1 MRLSI
6 AAERA
11 DMRIVVDLQA
21 CQSASRF
28 RGIGRYSRSLAG
40 AMLRADRGHEFWI
53 ALNGGLP
60 GTVEAVRA
68 AFDGLLPQ
76 DRIVA
81 WDTPFA
87 PMDDAADAPWRRRIA
102 EVVREDFLR
111 ALRPDTVHVASLF
124 EGGDEDATTSIGR
137 GSGDALPTVVTLYDL
152 IPLAM
157 PAQYLPD
164 ATRRRWY
171 ERKLDDLRRA
181 DLCLAIS
188 DFSRRQAVELIGLPA
203 ARIAN
208 ISGACDAQF
217 RILPEDPARDA
228 ALRARHGLARP
239 FAMYAGGFDPR
250 KNVDGLVR
258 AYGAL
263 PAALRARHQLL
274 IVGEPPPSLRAELET
289 VARGCGLGA
298 DDVRFAGF
306 VDDTE
311 LVALYNACALYV
323 FPSRCEGFGL
333 PALEAMAC
341 GAPVIGADDSS
352 LPEVIGYPDAM
363 FDPASDASMTA
374 RIRLALEDPE
384 DRARL
389 RAHGQERVRLFSWDA
404 TASRALDAIEQ
415 LHAGLMTAQAPVP
428 PMDAA
433 AARMAAIAAQSR
445 TLSRLVAGHALPRDA
460 GRRIAAAQ
468 SLNHPIPGRRR
479 QLLVDVS
486 NLAARDAGTG
496 IQRVV
501 RNIVRELLAEP
512 PSGFDVVPVAF
523 DATGACRH
531 ATAFARRMRG
541 APPPDAVPAGA
552 GIDAPVDA
560 LADARAGD
568 VFLGLDLSAHIVPG
582 ERAQFE
588 RWRDAG
594 VALHFVVYD
603 LIPLLRPD
611 VVDPGIRRHLEQW
624 YAAIGELA
632 DGLCCISRAVASDLL
647 EWCDQARP
655 ARLRP
660 LQVGHFHLGAELD
673 DRGRHAAPAEPLD
686 ETSAHPASTH
696 DSAFAGERPT
706 FLMVGTLEPR
716 KGHVQALDA
725 MERLWACGVDANLA
739 IVGQPGWLMD
749 AFAERLRSHPEH
761 GRRLHWL
768 ARASDAHLRAM
779 YRDSSALL
787 VASEAEGFGLPL
799 IEAARHGLPVIAR
812 DLPVF
817 REVAGAHAR
826 WFAGYGPEALADA
839 LASWLEDWRRGDA
852 PGSDGMRWIDWRES
866 TRQLLACVV
875 SGHWDARWQPG
886 SRYRFPANDP
896 RFLHQ
901 VGAYDRDAWRS
912 DGRAGF
918 LAYGPYARLPAGDY
932 VLTVRG
938 ELAGA
943 AGACWFDAVVDRGR
957 ARLLHA
963 PLDGDRAAAAV
974 AGACRDGLLLE
985 AKLRLDA
992 DAGDLELRV
1001 WVDEGVDLRLRGIDL
1016 VRVSAAG

>member
-1 MRLSI
+1 
-6 AAERA
+6 
-11 DMRIVVDLQA
+11 
-21 CQSASRF
+21 
-28 RGIGRYSRSLAG
+28 
-40 AMLRADRGHEFWI
+40 
-53 ALNGGLP
+53 
-60 GTVEAVRA
+60 
-68 AFDGLLPQ
+68 
-76 DRIVA
+76 
-81 WDTPFA
+81 
-87 PMDDAADAPWRRRIA
+87 
-102 EVVREDFLR
+102 
-111 ALRPDTVHVASLF
+111 
-124 EGGDEDATTSIGR
+124 
-137 GSGDALPTVVTLYDL
+137 
-152 IPLAM
+152 
-157 PAQYLPD
+157 
-164 ATRRRWY
+164 
-171 ERKLDDLRRA
+171 
-181 DLCLAIS
+181 
-188 DFSRRQAVELIGLPA
+188 
-203 ARIAN
+203 
-208 ISGACDAQF
+208 
-217 RILPEDPARDA
+217 
-228 ALRARHGLARP
+228 
-239 FAMYAGGFDPR
+239 
-250 KNVDGLVR
+250 
-258 AYGAL
+258 
-263 PAALRARHQLL
+263 LL

-363 FDPASDASMTA
+363 FDPASDAAMSA
-374 RIRLALEDPE
+374 RIRLALEDPA

-404 TASRALDAIEQ
+404 TAARALDAIER
-415 LHAGLMTAQAPVP
+415 LHGAAPP
-428 PMDAA
+428 ARAPAPA
-433 AARMAAIAAQSR
+433 TGAEASRMATIATQSR
-445 TLSRLVAGHALPRDA
+445 ALSRVVAGHDLPRDA

-468 SLNHPIPGRRR
+468 SLNHPLPERRR

-501 RNIVRELLAEP
+501 RNIVRELLADP
-512 PSGFDVVPVAF
+512 PAGFDVVPVGF
-523 DATGACRH
+523 DAAGACRH
-531 ATAFARRMRG
+531 ATAFARRLRG
-541 APPPDAVPAGA
+541 EPPSPDALAAGV
-552 GIDAPVDA
+552 DAPVEA
-560 LADARAGD
+560 LADPRAGD

-582 ERAQFE
+582 ERAQFQ

-611 VVDPGIRRHLEQW
+611 VVDPGIRRHLEHW
-624 YAAIGELA
+624 YLAIGELA

-660 LQVGHFHLGAELD
+660 LHVGHFHLGAELD
-673 DRGRHAAPAEPLD
+673 DRGRHDAPEGQVEA
-686 ETSAHPASTH
+686 TGAHPAPAGET
-696 DSAFAGERPT
+696 AFAGERPT

-716 KGHVQALDA
+716 KGHAQALDA
-725 MERLWACGVDANLA
+725 MERLWARGVDANLA

-768 ARASDAHLRAM
+768 ARASDASLRAM
-779 YRDSSALL
+779 YRDSTALL

-817 REVAGAHAR
+817 REVAGAHAS
-826 WFAGYGPEALADA
+826 WFAGYGAEALADA
-839 LASWLEDWRRGDA
+839 LQSWLAAWRRGDA

-866 TRQLLACVV
+866 TRQLLACVL
-875 SGHWDARWQPG
+875 SGQWDARWQPG
-886 SRYRFPANDP
+886 ARYRFPANDP

-901 VGAYDRDAWRS
+901 VGRSDREAWRS

-918 LAYGPYARLPAGDY
+918 LAYGPYAALPAGEY

-938 ELAGA
+938 ELADVPGK
-943 AGACWFDAVVDRGR
+943 CWFDAVVDRGR
-957 ARLLHA
+957 ERLLHEPLHATRA
-963 PLDGDRAAAAV
+963 PADGANRK
-974 AGACRDGLLLE
+974 GAEPDDVLLQG
-985 AKLRLDA
+985 KLRLDA
-992 DAGDLELRV
+992 DASDLELRV
-1001 WVDEGVDLRLRGIDL
+1001 WVDEGIDLRLLGIEL
-1016 VRVSAAG
+1016 VRATAPG